1 MSLFTAL
8 LGCLLLPSLSSL
20 DASKM
25 NITNFPERITAR
37 VGDSVQMVCCWETQL
52 QNLEQLRLE
61 WWKNN
66 QSKLSSLN
74 YKKVKGAQR
83 CEENKYTYCVSR
95 NCSEMTIP
103 SVSENDTGSYSCK
116 IIIEIPLLMMAQGL
130 GTTLI
135 VNAKETDTQ
144 GSSAVL
150 TVFPILLV
158 LLGVSLLWYWKRKKL
173 TSYGPGLAPRIADAA
188 PGESG
193 ALDQGEEDR
202 HNEIMEENSNS
213 SRGSTHWALSAIYE
227 SFDYFNLHD

>member
-135 VNAKETDTQ
+135 VNAKEM
-144 GSSAVL
+144 
-150 TVFPILLV
+150 